1 MRILGGLRYHSRL
14 EQLSDEQE
22 KLNTELVQI
31 QSMLLSIEQFIA
43 EELLNQ
49 VAYSSHSTIS
59 ALDGREK
66 RGEQR

>member
-22 KLNTELVQI
+22 RLKTELVQI

-43 EELLNQ
+43 GELLNQ
-49 VAYSSHSTIS
+49 VAYSSHSPIS
-59 ALDGREK
+59 ALDGR
-66 RGEQR
+66 